1 MVSDGDFNYMEMQVG
16 PDIYV
21 PPVVADYLFSRMG
34 WIREG
39 EQGNFQV
46 EVPRGYDFA
55 DLATLAHLI
64 VTDDLGPA
72 KVLADNLPRSQ
83 MWMEPSSTS
92 LLEGNANY
100 TLKNPFKRRRG
111 KKGRRNRKEAAENS
125 VQVKNCIIFPLLYD
139 LLVVLLLHDVYIIIK
154 ITIKFSGGVE
164 AERWWP

>member
-46 EVPRGYDFA
+46 EVPRGYNYG

-72 KVLADNLPRSQ
+72 KALADNLPRSQ

-139 LLVVLLLHDVYIIIK
+139 LLVVLLLHDVYIVIIV
-154 ITIKFSGGVE
+154 TIKFSGGVE

>member
-1 MVSDGDFNYMEMQVG
+1 MDSDDFKNEICIG
-16 PDIYV
+16 GDIYV
-21 PPVVADYLFSRMG
+21 PPGIADYIFSRIH
-34 WIREG
+34 WIQEG

-72 KVLADNLPRSQ
+72 KALADNLPRSQ
-83 MWMEPSSTS
+83 MWMEPTSTS

-111 KKGRRNRKEAAENS
+111 KKGKRNRNEAAENS
-125 VQVKNCIIFPLLYD
+125 VQVKNCIIFTLLYD
-139 LLVVLLLHDVYIIIK
+139 LLVVLLLRDVYIII
-154 ITIKFSGGVE
+154 IIIKFSGGVE